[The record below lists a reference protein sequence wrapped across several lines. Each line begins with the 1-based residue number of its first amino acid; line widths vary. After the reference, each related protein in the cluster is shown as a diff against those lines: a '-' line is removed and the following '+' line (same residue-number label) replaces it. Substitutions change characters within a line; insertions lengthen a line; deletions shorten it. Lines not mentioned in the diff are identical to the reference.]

1 MIGSLLVSAGASL
14 LGSLVES
21 GTQVAKT
28 KAKEFIKEKTG
39 VDIDKEKPTPQQLEK
54 IAQAE
59 REHYSELYELMLK
72 DRADARSMNVKIQ
85 QSKDWLVRNTGSL
98 IALFTIFSAFI
109 LDVYILYKAF
119 STGLDTLNPIVTLIA
134 GATST
139 KAVQVLGFYFGD
151 SKVNADAKR

>member
-1 MIGSLLVSAGASL
+1 MSIEDTINRKEKNMIATLLASAGASL
-14 LGSLVES
+14 LGDLLST
-21 GTQVAKT
+21 GTEEAKS

-39 VDIDKEKPTPQQLEK
+39 VDVDKDKPTAEQLQK

-59 REHYSELYELMLK
+59 RENRSELLELAYK

-85 QSKDWLVRNTGSL
+85 QSKDWLVRN
-98 IALFTIFSAFI
+98 
-109 LDVYILYKAF
+109 ILYRAF
-119 STGLDTLNPIVTLIA
+119 GGGIKELSPIVTLIA

-151 SKVNADAKR
+151 SKVNADSKRAV